1 MIPGF
6 SHLSVRG
13 YRRLKAVDVPLRRL
27 NVLIG
32 ANGVGKTSILDV
44 FRLLGASADRRL
56 VASVLEAGG
65 LNSILT
71 ADGATSGLE
80 FCITFQPEVEGAIIY
95 ELSLTEQ
102 GALPTLAVS
111 NERLSQGAEGD
122 SRLPAV
128 LIETSAGWP
137 HYHVGTDL

>member
-1 MIPGF
+1 MISGF

-13 YRRLKAVDVPLRRL
+13 YRRLKAIDVPLRRL

-65 LNSILT
+65 LHKHSHRRWFDICT
-71 ADGATSGLE
+71 
-80 FCITFQPEVEGAIIY
+80 
-95 ELSLTEQ
+95 
-102 GALPTLAVS
+102 
-111 NERLSQGAEGD
+111 
-122 SRLPAV
+122 
-128 LIETSAGWP
+128 
-137 HYHVGTDL
+137 